1 MSTCSIRNIQYRP
14 NLQKAA
20 NVSKFLA
27 LKRGK
32 FGSLDDS
39 ATLEFL
45 SESPKVTVK
54 LEQKEDTQKY
64 HPHCEIKW
72 FVTEP
77 YVRLMLFE
85 SYIPLCLILAMQ
97 WFNYYY
103 VPVQLHVPELS
114 HYSATNSVAF
124 FLSLVVLFANVNKY
138 MVLERGPESLISRF

>member
-1 MSTCSIRNIQYRP
+1 M
-14 NLQKAA
+14 
-20 NVSKFLA
+20 
-27 LKRGK
+27 KRGK
-32 FGSLDDS
+32 FGSLNDS

-77 YVRLMLFE
+77 YVRLLFE
-85 SYIPLCLILAMQ
+85 SYVPLCLILAMQ

-124 FLSLVVLFANVNKY
+124 FSSLVVLFANVNKY